1 MRKLIY
7 PNKCND
13 NGWILVIHTETY
25 KTAVVDL
32 YTYID
37 NDIELDTKNKVNINK
52 PNKKSNRHKIYDCE
66 MNRHIKFNKYNI
78 YYFEEGLTEEQF
90 TEYLKN
96 KSVAKKIL

>member
-1 MRKLIY
+1 
-7 PNKCND
+7 
-13 NGWILVIHTETY
+13 
-25 KTAVVDL
+25 
-32 YTYID
+32 
-37 NDIELDTKNKVNINK
+37 
-52 PNKKSNRHKIYDCE
+52 